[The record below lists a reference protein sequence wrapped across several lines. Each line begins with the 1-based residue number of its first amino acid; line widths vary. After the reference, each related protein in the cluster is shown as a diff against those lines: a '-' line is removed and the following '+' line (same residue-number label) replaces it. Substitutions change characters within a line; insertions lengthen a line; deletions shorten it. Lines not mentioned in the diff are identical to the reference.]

1 MTYHS
6 RKDWLVY
13 AGILVAAAA
22 LYLHVGYWIAGPV
35 LLILVLCAYPQSYE
49 LVDGELIV
57 NDSLTRRR
65 IPYRAIASARRD
77 GSDVRVVYGHGS
89 ELVISP
95 ADPQAFVDSL
105 ARLMPRDRYVEYTLG
120 PTRGAVG
127 RREPHV

>member
-6 RKDWLVY
+6 RKDWPVY
-13 AGILVAAAA
+13 AGIVAAATA

-35 LLILVLCAYPQSYE
+35 LLILVLCAYPQSYVLAAEE
-49 LVDGELIV
+49 LVV

-77 GSDVRVVYGHGS
+77 GVNVRVRYGRGS

-95 ADPQAFVDSL
+95 ADPDLFLTALTPLV
-105 ARLMPRDRYVEYTLG
+105 PRDRYVEYRYSWGGLQ
-120 PTRGAVG
+120 PA
-127 RREPHV
+127 RRF